1 MTLNE
6 LESFF
11 RTLLQ
16 NITSDDN
23 SVSRTSLLNYVL
35 PALNL
40 SRLTDSEEITHAYF
54 KRESE
59 NTEIDGYL
67 INESGER
74 LQLFL
79 SNLILPDSEFIQVA
93 RKDYYDSLFAKAKN
107 FFTKG
112 VKKYLSDVQ
121 AGDPAASIVKAI
133 ESAVFQEKIDV
144 VEIFLVSNTI
154 SIETRGAISAKNFL
168 FPDDEIN
175 INYTVQNNRKSKKI
189 KIKYQLIDLNKI
201 YNFEVTE
208 GNAEPI
214 VIDFN
219 PGLSAI
225 KAADDEGIF
234 ESYLAVIPASLLVS
248 LYHDF
253 SSRLLE
259 RNVRSFLQ
267 FKGVN
272 QKMKETLTREP
283 DKFIAYNNGLTI
295 TATEVEIEVKNGIS
309 VIKTLKDFQIVNGG
323 QTTAS
328 IYFSSKE
335 GVDISRVNITAKI
348 NVVQSNDPE
357 VLDELISKISQYSNS
372 QTKVSSVDLNSRSAH
387 LVQIKKLSESITDP
401 SGTKWFF
408 ERIRGDFNTL
418 IRKNPRQKTHI
429 ERTYPKSKRLSKEQL
444 AKYYVAWGDRPYLVR
459 KGGEKVFRDFM
470 DFIQL
475 DHNEKPQSP
484 ENMGRAFYEDLIA
497 KAILFKEFEQL
508 YGAGQNAIG
517 QIRSSVVPYTLSLLH
532 QLTTEKKSNRFDL
545 GAIWAAQRLPDD
557 LKEFSKDMLIKVH
570 EWCKQYSKSDDV
582 GEYAKKEELWKSI
595 SDSPEFS
602 QFGSSANTRAIIQK
616 YQLSN
621 TDYKKRYQPS
631 SLFDFTLIT
640 ENCRIFSNGADF
652 YSKLR
657 IRFFDQ
663 LSDYEMRKLD
673 ELSQKLQVRH
683 NLPKELVEF
692 ETELVKKLESND
704 PDWFLGNIDNSI
716 NLLEM
721 LNGIVNIYNKNVS
734 RVKEAFEAEQIKA
747 SKKGIA
753 NGLSNAYK
761 NIGLQ
766 LSRGEQPMIADIIK
780 IASIQ

>member
-23 SVSRTSLLNYVL
+23 SISRTSLLNYVL

-40 SRLTDSEEITHAYF
+40 SRLTDSEEITHSYF
-54 KRESE
+54 KRETE

-67 INESGER
+67 RNESGER

-79 SNLILPDSEFIQVA
+79 SNLVLPGNEFVQVA
-93 RKDYYDSLFAKAKN
+93 RKDYYDTLFAKAKN
-107 FFTKG
+107 FFSKG
-112 VKKYLSDVQ
+112 AKKYLSDVQ
-121 AGDPAASIVKAI
+121 AGDPAASIIKAL
-133 ESAVFQEKIDV
+133 ESAVFQDKIDV
-144 VEIFLVSNTI
+144 VEIFLISNTI

-175 INYTVQNNRKSKKI
+175 ISYTIQNSRKSKKI
-189 KIKYQLIDLNKI
+189 TIKYQLIDLNKI
-201 YNFEVTE
+201 YNFEITE

-214 VIDFN
+214 IIDFN

-234 ESYLAVIPASLLVS
+234 ESYLAVIPAPLLVS

-272 QKMKETLTREP
+272 QKLKETLTKEP

-295 TATEVEIEVKNGIS
+295 TATAAEIEVKDGIS

-328 IYFSSKE
+328 IYFSAKE
-335 GVDISRVNITAKI
+335 GVDISRVNVTAKI
-348 NVVQSNDPE
+348 NVVQSDNPE

-372 QTKVSSVDLNSRSAH
+372 QNKVSSVDLNSRSVH

-429 ERTYPKSKRLSKEQL
+429 EKTYPKSKRLSKEQL

-497 KAILFKEFEQL
+497 KAVMFKEFEQL
-508 YGAGQNAIG
+508 YGSGQNAIG

-532 QLTTEKKSNRFDL
+532 HLTTEKKSNRFDL
-545 GAIWAAQRLPDD
+545 GAIWSAQRLPDD
-557 LKEFSKDMLIKVH
+557 LKEFSKDMLTRVH

-595 SDSPEFS
+595 VGSSEFA
-602 QFGSSANTRAIIQK
+602 QFGSSANTKTIIKK
-616 YQLSN
+616 YLLSDA
-621 TDYKKRYQPS
+621 DYKKRYQPS
-631 SLFDFTLIT
+631 NLFDFSLIT
-640 ENCRIFSNGADF
+640 ENCRIFSNGTDF

-657 IRFFDQ
+657 IKFFDQ
-663 LSDYEMRKLD
+663 LSDNEMRKLD

-692 ETELVKKLESND
+692 ETELVRKLENKY
-704 PDWFLGNIDNSI
+704 PDWFLADIESSG
-716 NLLEM
+716 NLLEV
-721 LNGIVNIYNKNVS
+721 LNSIVNVYNKNVS

-747 SKKGIA
+747 TKKGA
-753 NGLSNAYK
+753 PDNLSNAYK

-766 LSRGEQPMIADIIK
+766 LSRSEQPMIGDLIK
-780 IASIQ
+780 IALIN